1 MPYCSKCGAELD
13 KDTKF
18 CPKCGTTVGSPATK
32 PERKIKREQRRPMI
46 TLTIVLIILL
56 VVVVVVAAVVAA
68 VLLGFWRPFGH
79 VVGSGNLITQ
89 EFDLSDFTAV
99 NVGSGFEVEIT
110 QSSSFSINITADDNM
125 FDYIE
130 VFKTSEKLTIRLKWG
145 YSYESAKARDR
156 PTKITMPT
164 LYELELSGGTHGTI
178 EGFSSSHEFVLEL
191 SGGSSLIGDFKTSGD
206 AQFTLSG
213 GSHLIELEGAAND
226 LHVSASSGSH
236 LELSDFHVNDGNVNL
251 SGGSHATINLEGRLD
266 ADLSG
271 GSHLEYRG
279 DPTMGDI
286 QTSGG
291 STVGKK

>member
-1 MPYCSKCGAELD
+1 MPYCSKCGSELD

-18 CPKCGTTVGSPATK
+18 CPKCGTTVGSPAAK
-32 PERKIKREQRRPMI
+32 PERRIKREQRRPMS

-79 VVGSGNLITQ
+79 VVGSGNLVTQ
-89 EFDLSDFTAV
+89 EFDLNDFTTV

-110 QSSSFSINITADDNM
+110 QSSSFSISITADDNM

-156 PTKITMPT
+156 PTKITMPE

-178 EGFSSSHEFVLEL
+178 QGFSSSHEFVLEL
-191 SGGSSLIGDFKTSGD
+191 SGGSSLIGDFTTSGD

-236 LELSDFHVNDGNVNL
+236 LELSDFHVNDANVNL

-271 GSHLEYRG
+271 GSHLEYIG
-279 DPTMGDI
+279 NPTMGDI